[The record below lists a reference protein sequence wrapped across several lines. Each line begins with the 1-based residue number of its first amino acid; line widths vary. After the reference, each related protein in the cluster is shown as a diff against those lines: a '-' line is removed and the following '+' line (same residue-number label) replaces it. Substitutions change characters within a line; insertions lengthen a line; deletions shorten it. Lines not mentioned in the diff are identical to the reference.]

1 MRRTITIYT
10 GLLAILA
17 SPTMLSGQQLPQYT
31 QYMFNDFVINPA
43 IAGVHNYY
51 QIRTNHRFQW
61 VGMEDPPMTN
71 SIAFYGPHAKWNMGY
86 GGYIY
91 NDVTGPTSRTG
102 VTGAYAYN
110 IAVTGDIRLS
120 MGIAASLLQF
130 RIDGTQLNPKD
141 VSDPAIL
148 DMTSTSY
155 MPDAG
160 IGAYLYAEEFYV
172 GLSVAQLLNNN
183 VRIFENK
190 NGLNRLKTQVNLT
203 GAYRF
208 QVDRDWSLEPSV
220 MIKAAAPR
228 EFGFDITARTEW
240 RKMVWGAVSYRYHEA
255 IAILL
260 GYSYEE
266 ILFFGYAYD
275 IGITS
280 LRKYNTGT
288 HEIMIGYR
296 FNDIK

>member
-1 MRRTITIYT
+1 MRRVAYIIPVI
-10 GLLAILA
+10 LLAGSGGLA
-17 SPTMLSGQQLPQYT
+17 GQQLPHYT

-61 VGMEDPPMTN
+61 IGLVDPPLTN
-71 SIAFYGPHAKWNMGY
+71 SIAFYGPHASLDMGY
-86 GGYIY
+86 GGYVY

-102 VTGAYAYN
+102 ITGAYAYN

-120 MGIAASLLQF
+120 MGISASVMQF
-130 RIDGTQLNPKD
+130 RVDGTQLNPKD
-141 VSDPAIL
+141 ISDDRILQAVSTTYL
-148 DMTSTSY
+148 
-155 MPDAG
+155 PDAG
-160 IGAYLYAEEFYV
+160 IGAYLYADEFYV
-172 GLSVAQLLNNN
+172 GISAAQLLNNSI
-183 VRIFENK
+183 RIFENK
-190 NGLNRLKTQVNLT
+190 SGLNRLKTHINLI
-203 GAYRF
+203 GAYRLE
-208 QVDRDWSLEPSV
+208 VDRDWILEPSLLV
-220 MIKAAAPR
+220 KGTAPK
-228 EFGFDITARTEW
+228 ELSFDVTARAEW
-240 RKMVWGAVSYRYHEA
+240 KRMAWAAVAYRFHES
-255 IAILL
+255 IGILA

-266 ILFFGYAYD
+266 SLFFGYAYD

>member
-1 MRRTITIYT
+1 MRRVTYII
-10 GLLAILA
+10 LLTILA
-17 SPTMLSGQQLPQYT
+17 GSAGLFGQQLPQYT

-43 IAGVHNYY
+43 IAGVHDFY

-61 VGMEDPPMTN
+61 VGLLDPPVTN
-71 SIAFYGPHAKWNMGY
+71 SIAFYGPHANLDMGY

-102 VTGAYAYN
+102 ITGSYAYN
-110 IAVTGDIRLS
+110 IAITGDIRLS
-120 MGIAASLLQF
+120 MGISASMMQF

-141 VSDPAIL
+141 VSDPSIL
-148 DMTSTSY
+148 EMVSTTY
-155 MPDAG
+155 LPDAG
-160 IGAYLYAEEFYV
+160 LGVYLYAEEFYV
-172 GLSVAQLLNNN
+172 ELSAAQLLNNN
-183 VRIFENK
+183 LKIFDNK
-190 NGLNRLKTQVNLT
+190 NGLNRLKTHINLT

-208 QVDRDWSLEPSV
+208 QVDPDWVLEPSV
-220 MIKAAAPR
+220 MIKGTAPK
-228 EFGFDITARTEW
+228 ELNFDITAKTEW
-240 RKMVWGAVSYRYHEA
+240 KKMVWGAVSYRFHEA
-255 IAILL
+255 IGILV

-266 ILFFGYAYD
+266 TLFFGYAYD

>member
-1 MRRTITIYT
+1 MRKIATI
-10 GLLAILA
+10 LFLAMIAGSGSLW
-17 SPTMLSGQQLPQYT
+17 GQQMPQYT

-43 IAGVHNYY
+43 IAGVYNYY

-61 VGMEDPPMTN
+61 VGLTDPPLTN
-71 SIAFYGPHAKWNMGY
+71 SISFYGPHEKLDMGY

-102 VTGAYAYN
+102 FTGAYAYN
-110 IAVTGDIRLS
+110 IAINTEMRLS
-120 MGIAASLLQF
+120 MGIYLSMMQY

-141 VSDPAIL
+141 VSDPSIL
-148 DMTSTSY
+148 NMVSTSY

-160 IGAYLYAEEFYV
+160 LGAYLYAEDFYV
-172 GLSVAQLLNNN
+172 GLSLAQLLNNN
-183 VRIFENK
+183 VKIYENK
-190 NGLNRLKTQVNLT
+190 DGLNRLKTHINLT
-203 GAYRF
+203 GGYRYEI
-208 QVDRDWSLEPSV
+208 DGDWTLEPSV
-220 MIKAAAPR
+220 MIKGTAPR
-228 EFGFDITARTEW
+228 ELSFDITARVDW
-240 RKMVWGAVSYRYHEA
+240 KKMVWGGVSYRLQDA
-255 IAILL
+255 VSILI

-266 ILFFGYAYD
+266 TFLFGYAYD
-275 IGITS
+275 IGITA

>member
-1 MRRTITIYT
+1 MRRVTHIILLTIIASST
-10 GLLAILA
+10 GLF
-17 SPTMLSGQQLPQYT
+17 GQQLPQYT

-43 IAGVHNYY
+43 IAGVHDFY

-61 VGMEDPPMTN
+61 VGLLDPPVTN
-71 SIAFYGPHAKWNMGY
+71 SIAFYGPHANLDMGY

-102 VTGAYAYN
+102 ITGSYAYN
-110 IAVTGDIRLS
+110 IAITGDIRLS
-120 MGIAASLLQF
+120 MGISASMMQF

-141 VSDPAIL
+141 VSDPSIL
-148 DMTSTSY
+148 NMVSTTY
-155 MPDAG
+155 LPDAG
-160 IGAYLYAEEFYV
+160 LGVYLYGEGFYV
-172 GLSVAQLLNNN
+172 GLSAAQLLNNN
-183 VRIFENK
+183 LKIFDNK
-190 NGLNRLKTQVNLT
+190 NGLNRLKTHINLT

-208 QVDRDWSLEPSV
+208 EVDPDWVLEPSV
-220 MIKAAAPR
+220 MIKGTAPK
-228 EFGFDITARTEW
+228 ELNFDITAKTEW
-240 RKMVWGAVSYRYHEA
+240 KKMVWGAVSYRFHEA
-255 IAILL
+255 IGILA

-266 ILFFGYAYD
+266 TLFFGYAYD